1 MAIRK
6 KTPILEIEAK
16 PYALSMH
23 EQPLVLCC
31 IYKLLQQIQTHC
43 LALDD
48 LIDESIIV
56 RSLAA
61 LGMPRRFVSGIQK
74 IDIPKFL
81 RKTKNT
87 KQDHQLKWLSNI
99 VDETSLSTLKAA
111 KFYQNIRTLTK
122 KTKHPRLYLR
132 LYLFCY
138 LKQVSD
144 PFRQLVDELNS
155 DYGNN
160 EDSKFLLLNII
171 GISESDINKALV
183 GYELAEQGCDS
194 LLVNQDEESIHTQS
208 YSCIDIRILLAN
220 VELPQKFIPVI
231 SSHLELNSVEH
242 LIRQCYQLRYK
253 TSLIPSDFSSDQF
266 IPMFQYL
273 ETAIA
278 LKQRGVNILLH
289 GEPGVGKTELV
300 KTIASA
306 LGCDLFDISKN
317 SSNDRFGNLSENMA
331 SELLRTQVL
340 CEQLGNIILLVDECD
355 DFFYE
360 SASSGRNIRKHQIN
374 KILECSIKP
383 TIWVTNNP
391 SSLDDAYVRRFDMVM
406 EITSPEPEN
415 YENKIRKLSKG
426 LRLSSDFIK
435 HICHHKNL
443 SIAHIE
449 KAIKVTKTFGLTAT
463 DAQEQ
468 MVMLLNGYL
477 VAGSY
482 PKLKDIQK
490 SSHLDYDLSL
500 TNSIGHDLKVV
511 QKGISRLG
519 ESRILLYGPP
529 GTGKSAYA
537 KYLAEEVNMSLVIKK
552 ASDLLGSYV
561 GETERNIAAAFD
573 EAKDKSAVL
582 LLDEVDSFLN
592 SREGHNQTWESTMV
606 NEMLTQMENFDGVFI
621 ATTNFNQKL
630 DHAVARRFDFKIK
643 LDYLKYE
650 QSIKMFKQLAP
661 QISQK
666 TKGKLEKL
674 VNLTPGDFLVV
685 ARKCTLLG
693 KFDELFVLNYL
704 QQESVY
710 KSPNTS
716 PIGFL

>member
-6 KTPILEIEAK
+6 KTPALEIETK
-16 PYALSMH
+16 PYALTMH

-48 LIDESIIV
+48 LIDESLIV

-61 LGMPRRFVSGIQK
+61 LGMPRRFVSGIHK

-99 VDETSLSTLKAA
+99 IDETSLSTLKAA

-122 KTKHPRLYLR
+122 KTKHPRLYFR

-138 LKQVSD
+138 LKQVSST
-144 PFRQLVDELNS
+144 FRQLIEELNS
-155 DYGNN
+155 DYCNN

-171 GISESDINKALV
+171 GISESDINKALI
-183 GYELAEQGCDS
+183 GDELFEQTCDS
-194 LLVNQDEESIHTQS
+194 LLVNQDEESIHLQS
-208 YSCIDIRILLAN
+208 YSCIDIRIMLAN
-220 VELPQKFIPVI
+220 IELPQKFIPVI
-231 SSHLELNSVEH
+231 SSHPELTSVEH
-242 LIRQCYQLRYK
+242 LIRQCYQLNYK
-253 TSLIPSDFSSDQF
+253 TSLTPLDFSSDQF

-273 ETAIA
+273 ETAIG
-278 LKQRGVNILLH
+278 LKQRGVNILIH
-289 GEPGVGKTELV
+289 GDPGVGKTELV
-300 KTIASA
+300 KTIANS
-306 LGCDLFDISKN
+306 LRCDLFDISKN
-317 SSNDRFGNLSENMA
+317 SSNDGRGNLSENMA

-360 SASSGRNIRKHQIN
+360 STSSGRNIRKHQIN

-383 TIWVTNNP
+383 TIWITNNP

-426 LRLSSDFIK
+426 LRLSSEFIK

-449 KAIKVTKTFGLTAT
+449 KTINVTKTFGLTAT
-463 DAQEQ
+463 NAAEQ
-468 MVMLLNGYL
+468 MTMLLNGYL

-500 TNSIGHDLKVV
+500 TNCIGHDLSVV
-511 QKGISRLG
+511 QKGINRLG

-537 KYLAEEVNMSLVIKK
+537 KYLAEEVGLPLITKS
-552 ASDLLGSYV
+552 ASDLLGCYV
-561 GETERNIAAAFD
+561 GETEKNIAAAFD
-573 EAKDKSAVL
+573 EAKEKNAIL

-592 SREGHNQTWESTMV
+592 SREGSSQNWESTMV

-621 ATTNFNQKL
+621 ATTNFNKKL

-643 LDYLKYE
+643 LDYLKHE

-661 QISQK
+661 KISQK
-666 TKGKLEKL
+666 SKGQINKLH
-674 VNLTPGDFLVV
+674 NLTPGDFAVV
-685 ARKCTLLG
+685 SRKSALLG
-693 KFDELFVLNYL
+693 KFTENEILDILIDE
-704 QQESVY
+704 SAY
-710 KSPNTS
+710 KQSEAK
-716 PIGFL
+716 PIGFI